1 MSAPDGQRVP
11 VQFVHVVKGVSPSA
25 VYVRDF
31 MSLLGSPPNG
41 RSRPMISVKGVV
53 VPEEFELAFLDEEE
67 SALHPPVG
75 DAAGGVA
82 ADSPRADKAVQGS

>member
-1 MSAPDGQRVP
+1 
-11 VQFVHVVKGVSPSA
+11 
-25 VYVRDF
+25 
-31 MSLLGSPPNG
+31 
-41 RSRPMISVKGVV
+41 MISVKGVV